1 MRATWLPSALQDVDV
16 AELEQSVPRKKL
28 TAIVELPT
36 SVCPAEVICTTAVMV
51 SGQRHSC
58 GLKKPP
64 RLLESRVR
72 EELPTEAYAER
83 AKSLAVSVA
92 A

>member
-1 MRATWLPSALQDVDV
+1 MRAIWLPSELHDVDV
-16 AELEQSVPRKKL
+16 EELEQSVPRKKL

-58 GLKKPP
+58 GLKKPLT
-64 RLLESRVR
+64 LLESRAR
-72 EELPTEAYAER
+72 DELPT
-83 AKSLAVSVA
+83 VA
-92 A
+92 